1 MSRKKIHI
9 LILWKSEKKNITQLN
24 AAYRKHEIL
33 NTQLNTMIKISSTEM
48 TIPFTWLKCMLK
60 R

>member
-9 LILWKSEKKNITQLN
+9 LILWKSEKKNSTQLN

-33 NTQLNTMIKISSTEM
+33 KTQLNTMIKISSTEM
-48 TIPFTWLKCMLK
+48 TIPFTWL
-60 R
+60 